1 MSLQTFEAA
10 PTAKSTRLI
19 SFDRAEVQRS
29 GYGNEPVLIVSGQA
43 PCANMQIALQPL
55 IFIRCPEYWGIEV
68 VGTLPGGICLTAL
81 KPYKV
86 TIPLT
91 GIIGSKGIEVI
102 GSNKTEQIDL
112 KGGCHAGA
120 TQPTE

>member
-10 PTAKSTRLI
+10 PAAKSTRLI
-19 SFDRAEVQRS
+19 SFDRAEVQRC
-29 GYGNEPVLIVSGQA
+29 GFVGEPVLVVSGEA

-68 VGTLPGGICLTAL
+68 VGTLPGGVCLTAI

-102 GSNKTEQIDL
+102 GANKTEKIEL
-112 KGGCHAGA
+112 KGGCQSGA
-120 TQPTE
+120 TQPTA